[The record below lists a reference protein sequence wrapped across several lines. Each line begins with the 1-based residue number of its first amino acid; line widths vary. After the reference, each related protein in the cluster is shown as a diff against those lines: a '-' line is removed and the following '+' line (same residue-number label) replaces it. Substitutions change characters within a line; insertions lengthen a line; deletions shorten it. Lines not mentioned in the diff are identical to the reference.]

1 MLMKKLKTVFSRF
14 TKGELLLWT
23 GSMLLIL
30 LSFVLF
36 DRQNYLN
43 MIWSLMAVTALIFVA
58 KGDPLGQFLFI
69 FFEIMYAIISLSYS
83 YYGEAITYL
92 FMSLPMT
99 LLSLI
104 SWLKNPYK
112 DNKNEVEVNHVGKKE
127 FFLMLIGD
135 AIVTVIFYFLLGW
148 FGTANLLVSTFSVA
162 TSFAAAYLIFRRSP
176 FFPLGYAINDL
187 VLIVLWSL
195 AAFDDISYLS
205 VAICFV
211 AFLVN
216 DTYSF
221 ISWRRMEKRQK
232 I

>member
-1 MLMKKLKTVFSRF
+1 
-14 TKGELLLWT
+14 
-23 GSMLLIL
+23 
-30 LSFVLF
+30 
-36 DRQNYLN
+36 
-43 MIWSLMAVTALIFVA
+43 
-58 KGDPLGQFLFI
+58 
-69 FFEIMYAIISLSYS
+69 MYAIISLSYS

-127 FFLMLIGD
+127 FCLMLVGD
-135 AIVTVIFYFLLGW
+135 AIVTIIFYFLLGW

-176 FFPLGYAINDL
+176 FFPLGYTINDL

-211 AFLVN
+211 AFLIN